1 MAWKVIVSLSFIS
14 MILGAIGM
22 IIFATRFHFSTRIKD
37 LQLAEERI
45 FGLDG
50 YQVWMISWILI
61 IFGTFVQLI
70 HFWITYRPP
79 QKYIIKFGVDNYN
92 NFINRGA

>member
-1 MAWKVIVSLSFIS
+1 MTWKVIVSLSFIS
-14 MILGAIGM
+14 IIIGAIGM

-50 YQVWMISWILI
+50 YQLWMISWLLI
-61 IFGTFVQLI
+61 ICGT
-70 HFWITYRPP
+70 WSEPR
-79 QKYIIKFGVDNYN
+79 
-92 NFINRGA
+92 

>member
-22 IIFATRFHFSTRIKD
+22 IIFATRFPFSTRIKD

-50 YQVWMISWILI
+50 YQLWMTAVVPILRT
-61 IFGTFVQLI
+61 GGRQV
-70 HFWITYRPP
+70 
-79 QKYIIKFGVDNYN
+79 
-92 NFINRGA
+92 